1 MFQSQ
6 YIPGQTIPPY
16 DTAVTAAVDSYGI
29 EGGGKPLRIAV
40 ENLDGAIYRVITS
53 IGLGA
58 YMHITSELTDF
69 GFQDLLKD
77 ELHGKDGYDSWFVP
91 TPEMAIA
98 PAPESTTD
106 AASEVLAAADS
117 LESLPETERQALVR
131 SRVGQG
137 EFRAKLLA
145 YWKCCAVTGAE
156 CLPLLKA
163 SHIKPWRDSDNR
175 ERLDVFNGF
184 LLAPNI
190 DAAFD
195 AGYVTFD
202 PLGKIVFSR
211 AVTGGPAYQLHLNA
225 KMRINQKLLKPEHQ
239 VYLEHHRKH
248 VFLG

>member
-1 MFQSQ
+1 MFKST
-6 YIPGQTIPPY
+6 YVPGQTIPPY
-16 DTAVTAAVDSYGI
+16 DAAVTAAIEDYGI
-29 EGGGKPLRIAV
+29 EGGGKALYVAV
-40 ENLDGAIYRVITS
+40 QNLDGAIYRVITS

-58 YMHITSELTDF
+58 YMHITSALLAV
-69 GFQDLLKD
+69 GFEDLLKD
-77 ELHGKDGYDSWFVP
+77 DIDGKDGYDSWFVP
-91 TPEMAIA
+91 TPAMAA
-98 PAPESTTD
+98 EAAPEDTTD
-106 AASEVLAAADS
+106 AASEILAATDALAS
-117 LESLPETERQALVR
+117 LAETEREAVIR

-137 EFRAKLLA
+137 EFRAKLLG

-156 CLPLLKA
+156 CLPLLRA

-211 AVTGGPAYQLHLNA
+211 AVTGVPAYQLHLNA
-225 KMRINQKLLKPEHQ
+225 KMRIN
-239 VYLEHHRKH
+239 
-248 VFLG
+248 